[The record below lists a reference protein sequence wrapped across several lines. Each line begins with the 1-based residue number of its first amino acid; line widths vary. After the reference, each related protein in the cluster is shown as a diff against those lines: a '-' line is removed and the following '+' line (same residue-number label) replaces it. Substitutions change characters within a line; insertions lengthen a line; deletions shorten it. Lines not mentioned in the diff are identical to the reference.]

1 MKLDWKVIIG
11 GGILLY
17 FVQFLIGGLSGMFI
31 HEGVLDALYSA
42 TTEFWRP
49 ELNQD
54 PPDMAALMPRWIA
67 TGLITALVHAG
78 IYDNIR
84 SALNGSGMI
93 KGIKFGLLMAVIYAL
108 FGAAYSGVFNLPEE
122 IWFWWIL
129 EGFIVYPIGG
139 LALGWFAGK
148 FGSD

>member
-1 MKLDWKVIIG
+1 MKLDWKVIVGGGLLMYVVQFIIG
-11 GGILLY
+11 GVTGAL
-17 FVQFLIGGLSGMFI
+17 I
-31 HEGVLDALYSA
+31 HEGTLDPLYQA

-54 PPDMAALMPRWIA
+54 PPDLAALMPRWIA
-67 TGLITALVHAG
+67 AGLFISFVYAG

-84 SALNGSGMI
+84 SALNGSGLI
-93 KGIKFGLLMAVIYAL
+93 RGLKFGVLMAILYAM
-108 FGAAYSGVFNLPEE
+108 FGLAFSGVFNLPEA
-122 IWFWWIL
+122 IWAWWAL
-129 EGFIVYPIGG
+129 EGFIIYPIGG

>member
-1 MKLDWKVIIG
+1 MKLDWKVIVGGGLLMYVVQFIIG
-11 GGILLY
+11 GVTGAL
-17 FVQFLIGGLSGMFI
+17 I
-31 HEGVLDALYSA
+31 HEGTLDPLYQA

-54 PPDMAALMPRWIA
+54 PPDLAAMMPRWIA
-67 TGLITALVHAG
+67 TGLFISFVYAG

-84 SALNGSGMI
+84 SALNGSGLI
-93 KGIKFGLLMAVIYAL
+93 RGLKFGVLMAILYAL
-108 FGAAYSGVFNLPEE
+108 FGLAFSGVFNLPEA
-122 IWFWWIL
+122 IWGWWAV
-129 EGFIVYPIGG
+129 EGFIIYPIGG

>member
-1 MKLDWKVIIG
+1 MKLDMKVIIG
-11 GGILLY
+11 GGLAMY
-17 FVQFLIGGLSGMFI
+17 VVQFIVGGATGMLI
-31 HEGVLDALYSA
+31 HEGVLDPLYAA

-54 PPDMAALMPRWIA
+54 PPDLAALMPRWISV
-67 TGLITALVHAG
+67 GVLISLVYAG

-84 SALNGSGMI
+84 SALEGSNIM
-93 KGIKFGLLMAVIYAL
+93 KGLKYGVLMAL
-108 FGAAYSGVFNLPEE
+108 FYTMFNMAFSGVFNLPDA
-122 IWFWWIL
+122 IWFWWTL
-129 EGFIVYPIGG
+129 EGFIIYPIGG

>member
-17 FVQFLIGGLSGMFI
+17 AGQFVISMVAGVFI
-31 HEGVLDALYSA
+31 HEGVLEPYYQA

-67 TGLITALVHAG
+67 TGLLAAFVLAG

-84 SALNGSGMI
+84 SAFDGSGMI
-93 KGIKFGLLMAVIYAL
+93 RGLKFGLIMAVIYAL
-108 FGAAYSGVFNLPEE
+108 FGAAYSGVFNLPNV
-122 IWFWWIL
+122 IWFWWAV
-129 EGFIVYPIGG
+129 EGFLVYPLGG
-139 LALGWFAGK
+139 LLLGWFVGK